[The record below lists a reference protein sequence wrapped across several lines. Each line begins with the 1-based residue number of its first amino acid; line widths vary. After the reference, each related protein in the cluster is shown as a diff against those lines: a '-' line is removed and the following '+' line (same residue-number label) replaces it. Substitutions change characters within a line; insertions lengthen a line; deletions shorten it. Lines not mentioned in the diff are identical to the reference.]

1 MSNLS
6 ERILGQLET
15 ELPGVSQAQ
24 LARNISMDP
33 SALSRA
39 LNGKRGLSGAEVV
52 ALAQQLKV
60 STDWL
65 LMGEEPFPA
74 LVAARHGY
82 DGGGYSGELPEG
94 SARAI
99 SGVVTAY
106 EQAGE
111 LPSWPVERDVPQDP
125 SDARRLLGEACGDE
139 WQRNFAEAVER
150 AFGIDVV
157 KLPLPGHAGVSL
169 KLPNATVIVVPVEAF
184 WGRQNF
190 TIAHELWHVAH
201 SHFTPLAE
209 GVQPDGESAANAF
222 AAELLMPAE
231 EMRGRDWAALDD
243 GELAAWLWDNGV
255 SFDALKRRLTSL
267 GLALPPFDGAPMT
280 LLRDHIPAANV
291 FDDPVTKRRRAA
303 ATRRF
308 PARLH
313 ARHEEL
319 EKYPATLS
327 WMLGA
332 PFAPDDNDEKRPV
345 NRASH
350 LAALLGRAMA

>member
-1 MSNLS
+1 MSDLS
-6 ERILGQLET
+6 ERILKRLGD

-24 LARNISMDP
+24 LARNIEMDP

-39 LNGKRGLSGAEVV
+39 LNDKRGLSGAEVV
-52 ALAQQLKV
+52 ALAQQLRV

-74 LVAARHGY
+74 LIAARHGY
-82 DGGGYSGELPEG
+82 DGGGYSGDLSAD

-99 SGVVTAY
+99 SGVITAY

-111 LPSWPVERDVPQDP
+111 LPAWPVERDVPQDAG
-125 SDARRLLGEACGDE
+125 DARRLLVEAFGAQ

-184 WGRQNF
+184 WGRQNW

-201 SHFTPLAE
+201 GHFTDLAA
-209 GVQPDGESAANAF
+209 GAQSDGEAAANAF
-222 AAELLMPAE
+222 AAELLMPTE
-231 EMRGRDWAALDD
+231 VMRQQDWASLDD
-243 GELAAWLWDNGV
+243 GKLAAWLWDNGV
-255 SFDALKRRLTSL
+255 SFDALKRRLSAL
-267 GLALPPFDGAPMT
+267 GLPSPAFDSAPLT
-280 LLRDHIPAANV
+280 LLRQNIPATD
-291 FDDPVTKRRRAA
+291 FFHDPVTQRRGAA
-303 ATRRF
+303 AARRF
-308 PARLH
+308 PARLL

-319 EKYPATLS
+319 GQYPATLS

-332 PFAPDDNDEKRPV
+332 PYAPDNAEERRPV
-345 NRASH
+345 KRASD
-350 LAALLGRAMA
+350 LAALLGRASA